1 MSADEA
7 AREPPRQRI
16 SPITFPTEPLTLPK
30 PQEDEPQTV
39 RDALRETSFALGLD
53 QRWLLDA
60 LALQRQIVEQSSHSR
75 YRKRTYASALLF
87 WSRVHRA
94 GIDLL
99 AMTSRASYGSCLPL
113 IRAALEWLGAEQ
125 AVVGEEQI
133 EFEDWL
139 REAWSN
145 NAEHHATEI
154 GMGQYMA
161 GQQIAMAPETA
172 DAYRAASELGRSHFG
187 ASALLTASESHD
199 KRLLVNWADSSFHLG
214 WAQLLLGWQIVI
226 QDRQCRFA
234 VGSGLFGVE
243 ADDRA
248 TYQRLH
254 RQAQTILG
262 DARRC
267 RASWIIDQGRQRL
280 LIENFRRQPSGA
292 PKRFLL

>member
-1 MSADEA
+1 MSVDEPP
-7 AREPPRQRI
+7 REPPRQRI
-16 SPITFPTEPLTLPK
+16 SPITFPSEPLTLPK
-30 PQEDEPQTV
+30 PRDDEPQII
-39 RDALRETSFALGLD
+39 RDAFRETAFALGLD

-60 LALQRQIVEQSSHSR
+60 LALQRKIVDQSAHSR

-87 WSRVHRA
+87 WSRVHQA

-99 AMTSRASYGSCLPL
+99 SMSSRASYGSCLPL
-113 IRAALEWLGAEQ
+113 VRAALEWLGAEQ

-139 REAWSN
+139 RDAWGN
-145 NAEHHATEI
+145 NSEHHATDV

-187 ASALLTASESHD
+187 AAALLTAAESHD
-199 KRLLVNWADSSFHLG
+199 KRFLVNWADSSFHLG

-243 ADDRA
+243 AEDRA
-248 TYQRLH
+248 AYQRLH
-254 RQAQTILG
+254 RSAQSLLS

-267 RASWIIDQGRQRL
+267 RASWVIEQGRQRL